1 MRLHVY
7 PLDAVRFFAA
17 FSVLAFHLAFY
28 AWAAPHSVVGDMYKR
43 AASFPSL
50 APYAWFGWVG
60 VEIFFVISGF
70 VIANSANGASPIAFA
85 RSRVLRLYP
94 AAWVCALITL
104 AAWVFIDGEA
114 LQHLGRELFNSIT
127 LWIQG
132 PWIDG
137 VYWTLA
143 VEMVFYALIFLLLAF
158 GRFSSLPWL
167 AGGLV
172 VYSAAF
178 LGLKVISDDALSG
191 LELWRALSSNQ
202 DLLLLRYGCFFG
214 VGILMW
220 LSTMRRLRGW
230 EWASAAGGV
239 VACCIEIVVR
249 SADVS
254 FEETHTGIAMSPFV
268 PMAIW
273 LAALVLMFVFAR
285 VPERFTPRS
294 ERSRA
299 ALQHLGKMTYPLY
312 LTHSVVGAGVIR
324 VLVEAGVDRWAAL
337 AVGASAMLLA
347 ASLIA
352 LSAEPAVRNL
362 LRTGWD
368 RAEAAVRGRAFGFL
382 FRSGGAV
389 EPSN

>member
-1 MRLHVY
+1 VRLHVY

-28 AWAAPHSVVGDMYKR
+28 AWAAPHSVVGAMYER
-43 AASFPSL
+43 AADFPSL

-94 AAWVCALITL
+94 AVWVCALITL

-114 LQHLGRELFNSIT
+114 LQHLWRELFNSIT

-137 VYWTLA
+137 VYWSLA
-143 VEMVFYALIFLLLAF
+143 VEMVFYALIFLLLAV

-172 VYSAAF
+172 VYSAVF
-178 LGLKVISDDALSG
+178 LVLKAAGNDALSAIG
-191 LELWRALSSNQ
+191 LWRVLSAHENP
-202 DLLLLRYGCFFG
+202 LLLRYGCFFG
-214 VGILMW
+214 VGMFMW
-220 LSTMRRLRGW
+220 LSTVRRLRAR
-230 EWASAAGGV
+230 EWLAAAIGV
-239 VACCIEIVVR
+239 VACCLEIVLR
-249 SADVS
+249 SAGVALV
-254 FEETHTGIAMSPFV
+254 ETHTGVPMSPII
-268 PMAIW
+268 PLTIW
-273 LAALVLMFVFAR
+273 LAVVALMFVFAR
-285 VPERFTPRS
+285 TPERFTPRAQ
-294 ERSRA
+294 RSRA
-299 ALQHLGKMTYPLY
+299 VLQHLGKMTYPLY
-312 LTHSVVGAGVIR
+312 LTHSVVGAGVMRLLI
-324 VLVEAGVDRWAAL
+324 EAGVDRWAAL

-352 LSAEPAVRNL
+352 LLAEPAVRNL

-368 RAEAAVRGRAFGFL
+368 RAEAAVRGRVFAFL

-389 EPSN
+389 EPSS